1 MNGPVF
7 AVTNDELMP
16 GRIAGASSRGEL
28 ALAPFA
34 IGKMKGCSWTRR
46 STEERCGRP
55 CHYAA
60 LPWRTSDGTAPISTA
75 QRAL

>member
-1 MNGPVF
+1 MSRTKPLPVHERPVF
-7 AVTNDELMP
+7 PVTNDELMP

-46 STEERCGRP
+46 
-55 CHYAA
+55 
-60 LPWRTSDGTAPISTA
+60 D
-75 QRAL
+75 Q